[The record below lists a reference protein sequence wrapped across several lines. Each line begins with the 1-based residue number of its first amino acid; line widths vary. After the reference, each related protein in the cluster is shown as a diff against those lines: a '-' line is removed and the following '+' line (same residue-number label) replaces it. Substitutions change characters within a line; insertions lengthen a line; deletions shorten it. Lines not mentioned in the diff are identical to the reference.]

1 MPVHP
6 AQPSMHQPKRSNTR
20 TQSTTTMLRTVMPA
34 PCCPGHH
41 SLVFLSSVVWLA
53 VADGVRAAAVIVVSV
68 GGCVLVVVVLGIFC
82 IVHIVT
88 LTIINRDVLPG
99 VFLL

>member
-1 MPVHP
+1 M
-6 AQPSMHQPKRSNTR
+6 
-20 TQSTTTMLRTVMPA
+20 
-34 PCCPGHH
+34 
-41 SLVFLSSVVWLA
+41 WLA

-68 GGCVLVVVVLGIFC
+68 GGCVLVVVMLGIFC
-82 IVHIVT
+82 IVHTVT